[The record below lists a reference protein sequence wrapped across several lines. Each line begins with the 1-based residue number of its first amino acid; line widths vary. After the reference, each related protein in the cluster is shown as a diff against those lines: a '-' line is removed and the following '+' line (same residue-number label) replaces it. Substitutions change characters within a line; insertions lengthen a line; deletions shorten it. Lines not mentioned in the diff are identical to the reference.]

1 MKTITLDTILWFGK
15 YKGELVSDLLPGDI
29 TSDVEA
35 KQFMPFLKYFAW
47 IKRETQ
53 YVLSSEVIERV
64 KLIFSQQP
72 KKFDEPYKYK
82 SSKGSRLGHY
92 NDMGAMNDISFQD
105 CYGDFGF

>member
-1 MKTITLDTILWFGK
+1 MKTITLDTVLWCGK
-15 YKGELVSDLLPGDI
+15 HKGDLVSDLLPGDI

-35 KQFMPFLKYFAW
+35 KEFMPFLKYFAW

-53 YVLSSEVIERV
+53 YVLSSEVMERI

-72 KKFDEPYKYK
+72 KKFHVQYK
-82 SSKGSRLGHY
+82 SSKGSRLDHY
-92 NDMGAMNDISFQD
+92 NDMGAMNGISFQD